1 MKVILQNLT
10 KTFPNRNKKG
20 EDVIAVDNFDF
31 EIPDGSTADAEI
43 FKCLD
48 TIEINGKQAEAELR
62 NGKWCFTLTAGKYTI
77 KA

>member
-1 MKVILQNLT
+1 MNIWHDMAPEAITPSDFMAVI
-10 KTFPNRNKKG
+10 
-20 EDVIAVDNFDF
+20 

-48 TIEINGKQAEAELR
+48 TIEINGKQAEAELK
-62 NGKWCFTLTAGKYTI
+62 NGKWYFKLTAGKYTI